1 MIRIITNIEV
11 AQDKKAFQNFDID
24 GEIKNKMDAIVEE
37 ALIQEGVA
45 VEIIQ
50 SKHIELE
57 LSFSMVTEDCI
68 RRINEE
74 FRNVDKVTD
83 VLSFPQYEDIDA
95 VRTEIKKTMQNGW
108 SNENVN
114 EASCTFKAPIFI
126 GDVIICYDV
135 IKKQAEEFGHS
146 LEREFLYLFTHSVCH
161 LLGHD
166 HMEEEEKIHM
176 RKKEESIMN
185 VIDVSRKL

>member
-83 VLSFPQYEDIDA
+83 VLSFPQYEDIDE
-95 VRTEIKKTMQNGW
+95 VRTEIKKTMQNVW
-108 SNENVN
+108 SN
-114 EASCTFKAPIFI
+114 
-126 GDVIICYDV
+126 
-135 IKKQAEEFGHS
+135 
-146 LEREFLYLFTHSVCH
+146 
-161 LLGHD
+161 
-166 HMEEEEKIHM
+166 
-176 RKKEESIMN
+176 
-185 VIDVSRKL
+185 

>member
-83 VLSFPQYEDIDA
+83 VLSFPQYEDIDE
-95 VRTEIKKTMQNGW
+95 VRTEIKKTDGVMKM
-108 SNENVN
+108 SMRHH
-114 EASCTFKAPIFI
+114 ALLR
-126 GDVIICYDV
+126 YRYL
-135 IKKQAEEFGHS
+135 
-146 LEREFLYLFTHSVCH
+146 LE
-161 LLGHD
+161 
-166 HMEEEEKIHM
+166 M
-176 RKKEESIMN
+176 
-185 VIDVSRKL
+185 

>member
-74 FRNVDKVTD
+74 FRNV
-83 VLSFPQYEDIDA
+83 
-95 VRTEIKKTMQNGW
+95 IKKTMQNGW

-114 EASCTFKAPIFI
+114 EASCAFKVPIFI

-135 IKKQAEEFGHS
+135 VKKQAEEFGHS

>member
-83 VLSFPQYEDIDA
+83 VLSFPQYEDIDE
-95 VRTEIKKTMQNGW
+95 VRTEIK
-108 SNENVN
+108 
-114 EASCTFKAPIFI
+114 
-126 GDVIICYDV
+126 
-135 IKKQAEEFGHS
+135 
-146 LEREFLYLFTHSVCH
+146 
-161 LLGHD
+161 
-166 HMEEEEKIHM
+166 
-176 RKKEESIMN
+176 
-185 VIDVSRKL
+185 

>member
-83 VLSFPQYEDIDA
+83 VLSLD
-95 VRTEIKKTMQNGW
+95 RK
-108 SNENVN
+108 
-114 EASCTFKAPIFI
+114 
-126 GDVIICYDV
+126 
-135 IKKQAEEFGHS
+135 
-146 LEREFLYLFTHSVCH
+146 SV
-161 LLGHD
+161 
-166 HMEEEEKIHM
+166 
-176 RKKEESIMN
+176 
-185 VIDVSRKL
+185 V